1 MIHSEPTRFATP
13 LYGQEAPMGHRHLL
27 PLLLPVVLFA
37 ACSEDQPPTAPVEPG
52 QVGESHAAGR
62 KVVNSLA
69 DPGDGTCN
77 ATQCTLR
84 EAINDPQSTEMSFA
98 SFWSPTSG

>member
-1 MIHSEPTRFATP
+1 
-13 LYGQEAPMGHRHLL
+13 MGHRHLL

-98 SFWSPTSG
+98 SFWSPTSGKKVPTS